1 MHSIVVIS
9 YVALNS
15 FLPKCLKCKAA
26 LRGGIPPLKA
36 TWKIRLT
43 FKVKL

>member
-1 MHSIVVIS
+1 MHSVIIIS
-9 YVALNS
+9 YIALNS
-15 FLPKCLKCKAA
+15 FLLKCLKCKVA

-36 TWKIRLT
+36 TWKIKLA